1 MLLNFTVSNFL
12 SFNHATSFSLLPG
25 KISKQHSDHVISGKI
40 FDSLKGAAVYGANAS
55 GKTNLIDALMALQ
68 VCVLSETTKHI
79 LNNNFKLSNEFD
91 ATEFEIDF
99 EENDFTYK
107 YFLKTNGNEVLL
119 EKLSLIQK
127 YGELKP
133 IFERNK
139 LQITLGTELQKSSD
153 WYMNRTFQA
162 HTTFFF
168 KLIQDGII
176 ERSAGIFGANHIF
189 NMFLF
194 FRDLLFV
201 KPNTTFNPVSF
212 GYYLRQN
219 EFQSYLKQLL
229 KIADLGISDIR
240 WVPMSQE
247 ETEKNYNQA
256 QMGQKNPIPPEG
268 TLFSKDDLGNMTMI
282 DLHQGQKHG
291 FALRTIHNNIEFQI
305 QQESAGTRRLL
316 DFSLAF
322 FLLKTRGGC
331 LFIDEL
337 DCRLHLFLSQF
348 LINDH
353 MNKSNSKGQLIITLH
368 DLNLMT
374 NELWRSDE
382 IWFTE
387 KRVDGSTDMYS
398 LYQFKPR
405 FDKDLQKGY
414 VQGKYGAIPMIGEFT
429 DE

>member
-1 MLLNFTVSNFL
+1 
-12 SFNHATSFSLLPG
+12 
-25 KISKQHSDHVISGKI
+25 
-40 FDSLKGAAVYGANAS
+40 
-55 GKTNLIDALMALQ
+55 
-68 VCVLSETTKHI
+68 
-79 LNNNFKLSNEFD
+79 
-91 ATEFEIDF
+91 
-99 EENDFTYK
+99 
-107 YFLKTNGNEVLL
+107 
-119 EKLSLIQK
+119 
-127 YGELKP
+127 
-133 IFERNK
+133 
-139 LQITLGTELQKSSD
+139 
-153 WYMNRTFQA
+153 
-162 HTTFFF
+162 
-168 KLIQDGII
+168 
-176 ERSAGIFGANHIF
+176 
-189 NMFLF
+189 
-194 FRDLLFV
+194 
-201 KPNTTFNPVSF
+201 
-212 GYYLRQN
+212 
-219 EFQSYLKQLL
+219 
-229 KIADLGISDIR
+229 
-240 WVPMSQE
+240 
-247 ETEKNYNQA
+247 
-256 QMGQKNPIPPEG
+256 
-268 TLFSKDDLGNMTMI
+268 MI

-322 FLLKTRGGC
+322 FLLKTRGGS

-353 MNKSNSKGQLIITLH
+353 MNKSNSKGQLIVTLH